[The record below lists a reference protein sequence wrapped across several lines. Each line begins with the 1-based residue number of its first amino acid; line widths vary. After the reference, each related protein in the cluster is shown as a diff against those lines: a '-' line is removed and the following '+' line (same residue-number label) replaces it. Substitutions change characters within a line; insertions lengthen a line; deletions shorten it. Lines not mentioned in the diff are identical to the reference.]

1 MSFTKITK
9 DMNILSALSDMPNA
23 DDGLS
28 ADLLKA
34 KFDEAGVSIK
44 DYINNTLVEELMG
57 ENASE
62 SIGAKAISGVTGENI
77 YAQLLDLKNQLNN
90 TVVGALPDHSITS
103 AKLQNN
109 VVTGEKLASD
119 VSALLTLL
127 SNTSVPTGTILPFG
141 GSVAPANAIL
151 CDGSAVSRTTYA
163 KLFSVIGTTYG
174 MGDGSTTFQI
184 PNLKGKIPV
193 GFNSS
198 ESEFSYLGKTGGEK
212 AHILSSLEMPTH
224 SHTATETAAG
234 GHSHTVTLDYY
245 TNNSTGGS
253 TNYVNPSTGSA
264 QVSKTTSAGGEHSHS
279 VTVGSSGGG
288 SAHNNIQ
295 PYVTVNYII
304 IAM

>member
-1 MSFTKITK
+1 VAFTKITK
-9 DMNILSALSDMPNA
+9 DMNILVGLSDMPNA

-34 KFDEAGVSIK
+34 KFDEAGISIK

-62 SIGAKAISGVTGENI
+62 SIGAKAISGVAGENI
-77 YAQLLDLKNQLNN
+77 YAQISDLKNQLNE
-90 TVVGALPDHSITS
+90 TVVGALPDNSITS

-109 VVTGEKLASD
+109 VITNEKLASD
-119 VSALLTLL
+119 VSALLALL

-141 GSVAPANAIL
+141 GSVAPANAVL

-174 MGDGSTTFQI
+174 VGDGSTTFHV

-193 GFNSS
+193 GLNSL
-198 ESEFSYLGKTGGEK
+198 ESEFNYLGKSGGEK
-212 AHILSSLEMPTH
+212 SHILSSLEMPSH
-224 SHTATETAAG
+224 SHTASGSAAG
-234 GHSHTVTLDYY
+234 GHNHNVTLDYY
-245 TNNSTGGS
+245 TNNTTGGS
-253 TNYVNPSTGSA
+253 IHYVHPTSGSG
-264 QVSKTTSAGGEHSHS
+264 QVSKVTSAGGEHTHS
-279 VTVGSSGGG
+279 ISVGNSGGG

-295 PYVTVNYII
+295 PYLTVNYII